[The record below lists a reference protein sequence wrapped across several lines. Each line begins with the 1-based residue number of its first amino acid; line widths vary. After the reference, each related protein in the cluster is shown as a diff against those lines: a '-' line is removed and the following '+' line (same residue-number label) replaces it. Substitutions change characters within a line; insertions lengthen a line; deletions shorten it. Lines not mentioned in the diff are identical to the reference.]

1 MISHRGSVGQTSS
14 HGLYEHHLMHIITHR
29 IVQQYKRPFV
39 MLCYS
44 LVRHL
49 EGTVDRLVR
58 PPGL

>member
-1 MISHRGSVGQTSS
+1 
-14 HGLYEHHLMHIITHR
+14 MHIITHR